1 MAKKKSSGWL
11 DKYQY
16 SGVVYDPSQATVAKK
31 DETSLAP
38 KVILKTKKQA
48 EQDKIANEAMRK
60 SNELAQKDRETRAKA
75 KKAQDRKDEI
85 QDRRDRIT
93 VANAVQPYM
102 WSSPENFAVATS
114 AIADKLRFS
123 EEPNFFDDY
132 INPGVYAGHGASV
145 LGKIPLNLQQGD
157 YKGAAMNFAT
167 PVIAGTAEKLI
178 TPIIGKVAGAGKK
191 ALKKGIDQF
200 TETGRA
206 LARIERE
213 GIKKGL
219 SRHEIN
225 MQQMNEVGITS
236 RQREGYV
243 PGISDFAYK
252 YITPQGY
259 TGKKGASKLSQIIE
273 NYKKGGVNY
282 TKVKLD
288 PNLPYTGKH
297 YEIADVPPSREDA
310 WRLYL
315 GIPQKYGTFEMAQTA
330 PIQHIAYTP
339 KQLSNLELFSLS
351 SPESKTGLFPDID
364 LPGFDPYLGGG
375 SRFMKSDNTKIFRYL
390 DNPVT
395 VERNNIVMGGH
406 NKRLSRSGLEYNDV
420 WDLEP
425 DVAPYNLLPDKLKIK
440 FDGSPLFFKTTS
452 PGTQSLRSFKLPVD
466 KFFGKPF
473 MTHGVEQG
481 LTSEGTAN
489 MMKKATTDRLN
500 FLKSQVESYDKT
512 KDPKFLIDEF
522 DYPTNYNELKSS
534 ISHLEHNLEY
544 LKQYPKFKQGGNLD
558 KYQYSGTV
566 AKKDAVTVQ
575 QPAKVRL
582 KTKEEIARDAEIE
595 KARLAAEAAKRQTY
609 ISADNISPS
618 QRAAVKKAR
627 ERQDMIN
634 NSQLAQTFG
643 SLTPTGYNP
652 TAGGVAANQFMYTT
666 PAIAAGAVA
675 GPAILP
681 YIGAAMEAP
690 IAGVA
695 GLTANN
701 LLNAGFAYEAA
712 NNIPNVASSVKK
724 AFKNPTSGNIADA
737 SLQTGYTALNA
748 LPFVASAL
756 PGVRSTLGEAVSAF
770 RKTPSINT
778 SAEPKRYIRP
788 SHIIDDLFDTN
799 IGRDFTESIN
809 EYLKAHPELAEQY
822 KLPIYEPGSGS
833 GLFPTGYKTSKEFK
847 KLVYDKNLS
856 HLYQRNKLMHGC
868 GSDAECAKIA
878 NSIASSVSRQILPG
892 EAYNYS
898 ANADNAWYTT
908 YQMLKN
914 EGELVYNEGVH
925 GPLNSDILKNVQ
937 VGDQVMFGP
946 DAFLAHPQQSPL
958 TGNLK
963 EPRVNHRAT
972 VVGMSPDGNN
982 LLISESFDGR
992 LITVPIQNN
1001 VYYNAA
1007 SNRGIRSIVRPQQ
1020 FVGKSKEIAK
1030 RAILNDINL
1039 NTGTI
1044 DFGVSPELEPYKE
1057 VYDKIKPTLIGN
1069 LGIHADELDQI
1080 FRHVLGIGIQE
1091 SKMSGKMA
1099 KGLTKAKVLIQDK
1112 LREVGLTKPVKE
1124 VINAVKEYGNR
1135 KYVENPDLLEF
1146 PGKSKMQMEAS
1157 KLAEKEGIS
1166 FNEALESLY
1175 TTTYNR
1181 PKPFALS
1188 NTDPSVGTFRQKYL
1202 SKTAKR
1208 LGLTEGDLKIGKG
1221 SKNDFYNSTE
1231 NELTAAIANFYDLKN
1246 SLAKKHPD
1254 WSDQKLFDMATL
1266 SWNSPSKANNQELVD
1281 YFYEFKDNPKF
1292 EGFDYLNKVKSNIK
1306 QHAPI
1311 NSITP
1316 TTEIQLTKPFLQFKQ
1331 GGWLD
1336 KYEDGGDLNA
1346 NNYTVSAPEGYEGSG
1361 YSNVG
1366 RNYSP
1371 AWGGQFQMGGSLPGA
1386 VGHMYAREGAP
1397 RNFGGKMTA
1406 PSAQNGTQFPGKPTS
1421 DLRDIWNANK
1431 SARDFNLQYTQ
1442 SPNFINLLKK
1452 QGYTD
1457 AEIKQRHQ
1465 AIVDLDES
1473 RTSYNSPDYNHVN
1486 PDEQGIERLQYNP
1499 KGLGDWGSWGDVA
1512 AHEWGHVGVTS
1523 DGPLALKPAEQ
1534 KLLTDSLNWA
1544 NVSKNPKDRE
1554 HDIAPQENRAD
1565 LVELRKAL
1573 QDRKIYDSFKG
1584 GEFKQEHL
1592 DKLYRQDPEYWNRSM
1607 RLYKD
1612 KDIIKLM
1619 NTIASNDVNQGI
1631 PVAADGIELNETE
1644 PVKQPST
1651 KNKRRIKQEEEIM
1664 NRAPLDIIEEGRSKF
1679 RYNMLEDAVRH
1690 DMAAEQNIDLGA
1702 VDKDALDKRT
1712 KELLVK
1718 RESKLANPTVEFV
1731 TGSGT
1736 ASGTGPVLGYY
1747 DPENKGALISLS
1759 DNLDKYG
1766 IDEFGN
1772 TVRHEFRHAYDDGGR
1787 YLTEYE
1793 KNLISNKTMGTSE
1806 QVSKKLEKIGV
1817 DKYRYLS
1824 EPTEVT
1830 GRLQEIR
1837 GALKKYPL
1845 LIKNDESNNVGAQ
1858 SSGSGF
1864 GSGFKSSDNQYQY
1877 YDPKTDKATL
1887 EHVNSLKGKVS
1898 GLRDLLKIMS
1908 PEDVVELLNTIAA
1921 NDPQQGLPMAQNGMQ
1936 FYQNGLD
1943 FKPKSI
1949 SKNGSVIEDDM
1960 GQWAHPGKVTKIKS
1974 NKITMKGVPYPVL
1987 GISDTGDTQMMYPNQ
2002 EYQFIGD
2009 SVTEYP
2015 MMKQGGQLT
2024 KLDQLT
2030 NFTNYNTK
2038 QPGGWLDKYQD

>member
-1 MAKKKSSGWL
+1 MGKQKSSGW
-11 DKYQY
+11 
-16 SGVVYDPSQATVAKK
+16 
-31 DETSLAP
+31 
-38 KVILKTKKQA
+38 
-48 EQDKIANEAMRK
+48 
-60 SNELAQKDRETRAKA
+60 
-75 KKAQDRKDEI
+75 
-85 QDRRDRIT
+85 
-93 VANAVQPYM
+93 
-102 WSSPENFAVATS
+102 
-114 AIADKLRFS
+114 
-123 EEPNFFDDY
+123 
-132 INPGVYAGHGASV
+132 
-145 LGKIPLNLQQGD
+145 
-157 YKGAAMNFAT
+157 
-167 PVIAGTAEKLI
+167 
-178 TPIIGKVAGAGKK
+178 
-191 ALKKGIDQF
+191 
-200 TETGRA
+200 
-206 LARIERE
+206 
-213 GIKKGL
+213 
-219 SRHEIN
+219 
-225 MQQMNEVGITS
+225 
-236 RQREGYV
+236 
-243 PGISDFAYK
+243 
-252 YITPQGY
+252 
-259 TGKKGASKLSQIIE
+259 
-273 NYKKGGVNY
+273 
-282 TKVKLD
+282 
-288 PNLPYTGKH
+288 
-297 YEIADVPPSREDA
+297 
-310 WRLYL
+310 
-315 GIPQKYGTFEMAQTA
+315 
-330 PIQHIAYTP
+330 
-339 KQLSNLELFSLS
+339 
-351 SPESKTGLFPDID
+351 
-364 LPGFDPYLGGG
+364 
-375 SRFMKSDNTKIFRYL
+375 
-390 DNPVT
+390 
-395 VERNNIVMGGH
+395 
-406 NKRLSRSGLEYNDV
+406 
-420 WDLEP
+420 
-425 DVAPYNLLPDKLKIK
+425 
-440 FDGSPLFFKTTS
+440 
-452 PGTQSLRSFKLPVD
+452 
-466 KFFGKPF
+466 
-473 MTHGVEQG
+473 
-481 LTSEGTAN
+481 
-489 MMKKATTDRLN
+489 
-500 FLKSQVESYDKT
+500 
-512 KDPKFLIDEF
+512 
-522 DYPTNYNELKSS
+522 
-534 ISHLEHNLEY
+534 
-544 LKQYPKFKQGGNLD
+544 LD

-712 NNIPNVASSVKK
+712 NNIPNVAQSVKK
-724 AFKNPTSGNIADA
+724 AFKDPTSGNIADA

-756 PGVRSTLGEAVSAF
+756 PGVRSTLGEAVSAL
-770 RKTPSINT
+770 RRTPSINT

-799 IGRDFTESIN
+799 IGRDFSSSIDQHLDA
-809 EYLKAHPELAEQY
+809 YPELAEQY

-892 EAYNYS
+892 EAYNYA

-914 EGELVYNEGVH
+914 EGELVYNEGTH

-982 LLISESFDGR
+982 LLIGESFDGR

-1020 FVGKSKEIAK
+1020 FLGKSKEIAK

-1221 SKNDFYNSTE
+1221 GKNDFYNSAE

-1254 WSDQKLFDMATL
+1254 WSDQKLYDMATL

-1316 TTEIQLTKPFLQFKQ
+1316 TTEIKLTKPFLQFKE

-1371 AWGGQFQMGGSLPGA
+1371 AWGGQFEDGGPVKKFLQPTQTFQNIGYNPRENGISTEYSTTVGKDGEYYLVPGFKQGRLVEDPEGLFNFTGEHLGGPFKTIQSAEDFAKFRHDYVEKNKNIPLLFKTRDYAMGGSLPGA
-1386 VGHMYAREGAP
+1386 VGFTYARTNNP
-1397 RNFGGKMTA
+1397 A
-1406 PSAQNGTQFPGKPTS
+1406 PSNGPYAKKTLP
-1421 DLRDIWNANK
+1421 
-1431 SARDFNLQYTQ
+1431 SA
-1442 SPNFINLLKK
+1442 
-1452 QGYTD
+1452 
-1457 AEIKQRHQ
+1457 
-1465 AIVDLDES
+1465 V
-1473 RTSYNSPDYNHVN
+1473 
-1486 PDEQGIERLQYNP
+1486 
-1499 KGLGDWGSWGDVA
+1499 
-1512 AHEWGHVGVTS
+1512 
-1523 DGPLALKPAEQ
+1523 
-1534 KLLTDSLNWA
+1534 
-1544 NVSKNPKDRE
+1544 
-1554 HDIAPQENRAD
+1554 
-1565 LVELRKAL
+1565 
-1573 QDRKIYDSFKG
+1573 
-1584 GEFKQEHL
+1584 
-1592 DKLYRQDPEYWNRSM
+1592 
-1607 RLYKD
+1607 
-1612 KDIIKLM
+1612 
-1619 NTIASNDVNQGI
+1619 
-1631 PVAADGIELNETE
+1631 DGIELNETE
-1644 PVKQPST
+1644 PVKQSTT

-1806 QVSKKLEKIGV
+1806 QVSKKLEKVGV